1 MKPVNKYRD
10 RILKGAHLGLWSMV
24 FRALGDAAED
34 NGITAV
40 DQCYLEEMADRLSKG
55 ERP

>member
-1 MKPVNKYRD
+1 MKPVNEYRD

-24 FRALGDAAED
+24 FQALSDAAED
-34 NGITAV
+34 DGITAV

-55 ERP
+55 DRP